1 MWGGWGGLAEGLS
14 GSLQDRR
21 KEQSKDPAPGNKGPD
36 SGMTRGAQ
44 RRAYRIILVAAALVA
59 ALILRA
65 CSVTIESGAEGRYAH
80 PESHYYPTPTPGAK
94 R

>member
-1 MWGGWGGLAEGLS
+1 MWGGWGGLAGGLS

-21 KEQSKDPAPGNKGPD
+21 KAEGEDPALGNKGPD

-44 RRAYRIILVAAALVA
+44 RRAYRIFLVVAAMVA
-59 ALILRA
+59 ALFLRA
-65 CSVTIESGAEGRYAH
+65 CSLTVESGLEGHYTSTDQYA
-80 PESHYYPTPTPGAK
+80 SATPTPGVT